1 MYKIKCQQCG
11 CEFEHYYYN
20 KRFCD
25 DCVKQRKKE
34 YNQKLANERKE
45 KPPIQKKPNKT
56 LSQVIAELET
66 YNREH
71 KTNLKY
77 DEFVK
82 MKGW

>member
-25 DCVKQRKKE
+25 DCVKKRKKE

-45 KPPIQKKPNKT
+45 KPPKDSGIDVK
-56 LSQVIAELET
+56 EL
-66 YNREH
+66 
-71 KTNLKY
+71 LK
-77 DEFVK
+77 EF
-82 MKGW
+82 

>member
-25 DCVKQRKKE
+25 DCRKLRKRE
-34 YNQKLANERKE
+34 YDKRIANERKV
-45 KPPIQKKPNKT
+45 KLIPKKPDKT

-66 YNREH
+66 YNKEH

-77 DEFVK
+77 GEFVK
-82 MKGW
+82 MKGY